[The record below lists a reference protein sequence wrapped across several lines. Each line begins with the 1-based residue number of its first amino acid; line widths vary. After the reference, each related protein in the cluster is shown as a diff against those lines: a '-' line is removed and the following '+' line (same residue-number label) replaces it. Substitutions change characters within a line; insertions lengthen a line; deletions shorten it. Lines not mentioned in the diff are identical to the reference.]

1 MDKQI
6 SSERLPVD
14 VLLEVD
20 GKEVEASILD
30 IKGDVVDVLIEGT
43 YRVRLDRSRIKIRK
57 QIKTTGIAPQYK
69 VEQPVKSKGER
80 HVTLLST
87 GGTIAGR
94 PHPATGGLIAGRG
107 AKELYSL
114 VPELADIADIKLKD
128 LFFVL
133 SEDMQPQH
141 WTRIAQAVYEE
152 IMAGTD
158 GIVISH
164 GTDTMQYTAAAL
176 SFMLQNLPIPIV
188 MVGSQKSIDRPS
200 SDAALNLI
208 HGVTVA
214 AKSDIAEVVVTMF
227 GPTSDEYG
235 LIHRG
240 TRVRKMHTSARST
253 FRTLGDVPLGIVD
266 DRGIQLLRGDYKK
279 RDASRK
285 PVIQS
290 GFCEKV
296 ALVYY
301 HPGMSPEVFEWY
313 AKAGYKGIVIAG
325 TGMGHVSSI
334 VVDVLKELIKSGT
347 YVFMTTQTLWGY
359 VNLYAYQSG
368 RRLLDAGII
377 PLGNMLP
384 EVAFVKLGWTLS
396 NHSDA
401 VEETMLT
408 PINNEITNR
417 EPPDSY
423 LIYQGGLPEIRAFLK
438 RERL

>member
-1 MDKQI
+1 MDRQL
-6 SSERLPVD
+6 SPDNLPVD
-14 VLLEVD
+14 ALLEID
-20 GKEVEASILD
+20 GKEVDASILN
-30 IKGDVVDVLIEGT
+30 IKGNVADILIEGT
-43 YRVRLDRSRIKIRK
+43 YRIRIDKSRIKLKKR
-57 QIKTTGIAPQYK
+57 IKTKKFERPYDI
-69 VEQPVKSKGER
+69 EQPVKSKGER

-107 AKELYSL
+107 ARELYSL

-133 SEDMQPQH
+133 SEDMQPSH
-141 WTRIAQAVYEE
+141 WTRIAQAVHKE
-152 IMAGTD
+152 IKAGTD

-253 FRTLGDVPLGIVD
+253 FRTLGDIPLGIVD
-266 DRGIQLLRGDYKK
+266 DKGIKLLRGDYKK
-279 RDASRK
+279 RDASRT

-296 ALVYY
+296 ALLYY

-313 AKAGYKGIVIAG
+313 AEAGYKGIVIAG
-325 TGMGHVSSI
+325 TGMGHVSSMI
-334 VVDVLKELIKSGT
+334 IDVLKELISSKI

-368 RRLLDAGII
+368 RKLLDAGII

-396 NHSDA
+396 NHSDS